1 MTDRIAAV
9 GDRVC
14 VVEAG
19 PLDGAEG
26 VLVELGPYAHEVL
39 LDRDAHLGSG
49 GVRFFTPQELRWLD
63 PEERRPFTMDDY
75 HDMFGDDD
83 D

>member
-14 VVEAG
+14 VVETG

-39 LDRDAHLGSG
+39 LDRDGLCEWNDARNGREVIAALQDFATGKETAAAC
-49 GVRFFTPQELRWLD
+49 GV
-63 PEERRPFTMDDY
+63 EET
-75 HDMFGDDD
+75 
-83 D
+83 